1 MPCMWNGKPVAG
13 NKGSCPTNSTWV
25 DEPSSGNK
33 YAEGHNWFEDRYVTD
48 KGNIDWGRGALDAGT
63 AALTLGTGYV
73 GAARIGGGKALKWG
87 IDKLLRGN
95 MSKKQR
101 LAQIKKNQLEYKP
114 LNTNRSGLPNSTT
127 TPGTPGG
134 VMNKINPQT
143 GQPYRLP
150 NTPSRTIPN
159 PNVLAPYT
167 GGASNVKNLQNYMN
181 KMGDFRKLSPLKIG
195 GIAGAGAVG
204 YDQFGPGLTAASK
217 EQRAGEIASQQAAQQ
232 TSLDANTQAL
242 TTSNASAATAQAEVD
257 RVANLNP
264 MERIMENLKKP
275 GFLTDPLIEGGPA
288 GYNRLSK
295 LGVLMDYYGSTPK
308 QRATK
313 TSPNEQFASIEKDV
327 LANQTALAKAQQ
339 TLSSPF
345 GKPNVNTLADSLMNK
360 VKAEFGDTWL
370 TFGAKDDQLEPIAKA
385 IAIRI
390 TQLTAQYPQSDPKAI
405 EEEAFKQIEEEGW
418 KSVA

>member
-1 MPCMWNGKPVAG
+1 MYNGQPVKG
-13 NKGSCPTNSTWV
+13 NKGSCPMNSTWV
-25 DEPSSGNK
+25 EPE
-33 YAEGHNWFEDRYVTD
+33 APAPVDDR
-48 KGNIDWGRGALDAGT
+48 NILQKAGGWIKENPLEAASYGLMFGGPVGWGIRGGMAG
-63 AALTLGTGYV
+63 V
-73 GAARIGGGKALKWG
+73 KALRAG
-87 IDKLLRGN
+87 GLMNSRTGKLMDRLFRKEGVPANPGFVLPKGVSTQSRNQAVRGGVSQQTVN
-95 MSKKQR
+95 
-101 LAQIKKNQLEYKP
+101 
-114 LNTNRSGLPNSTT
+114 T
-127 TPGTPGG
+127 TP
-134 VMNKINPQT
+134 
-143 GQPYRLP
+143 L
-150 NTPSRTIPN
+150 
-159 PNVLAPYT
+159 T
-167 GGASNVKNLQNYMN
+167 GGASAASRVMKRPSALALA
-181 KMGDFRKLSPLKIG
+181 GT
-195 GIAGAGAVG
+195 AGAGAG
-204 YDQFGPGLTAASK
+204 MYGLNY
-217 EQRAGEIASQQAAQQ
+217 AGKDDRLAAQQ
-232 TSLDANTQAL
+232 ALQTQQQQQASTAMDANTKAL
-242 TTSNASAATAQAEVD
+242 MDANATKAEAD